1 MRLSLLLLLGG
12 VLLGGCS
19 DEEQAPCLRRCV
31 DLPSRGPADG
41 DAVLTDAQGAC
52 AGDSCAVPHSNA
64 KDARDVAIARG
75 NRFYRVGD
83 KVHRISKDA
92 KDPKEVYTAP
102 NPVRSFVD

>member
-19 DEEQAPCLRRCV
+19 DEEQAPGLRRGV
-31 DLPSRGPADG
+31 DLPSRGTTDG
-41 DAVLTDAQGAC
+41 DAVLTPAQSAC
-52 AGDSCAVPHSNA
+52 AGVPGAVPLSDA
-64 KDARDVAIARG
+64 KDARDVAIAGG
-75 NRFYRVGD
+75 NVFYRVGE

-102 NPVRSFVD
+102 NLVRSFVD